1 MRRVL
6 IIDDEPSLLVLLE
19 QKFAREGLEV
29 TTATTLE
36 GGVAAAFERPPNLI
50 IIDEQMTKPGEE
62 GVVALLHKD
71 ARTADIPL
79 ILLRAR
85 DVSAAEDR
93 VEGGAE
99 GGAGG
104 GGGVTQLHKPFR
116 PSHLVALAR
125 TQL

>member
-6 IIDDEPSLLVLLE
+6 IIDDEPTLLGLLE
-19 QKFAREGLEV
+19 QKFSREGLEV
-29 TTATTLE
+29 ATATTLE
-36 GGVAAAFERPPNLI
+36 GGVAAALENPPNLI
-50 IIDEQMTKPGEE
+50 IIDERMTTPGAE

-79 ILLRAR
+79 IVLRAR
-85 DVSAAEDR
+85 DAA
-93 VEGGAE
+93 EGGAD

-104 GGGVTQLHKPFR
+104 GAGGAGVVQLHKPFR